1 MAFLKFKANILFS
14 LVVCLLHGASL
25 GIQSDAQEKKSTHL
39 ELRNVLFIVLS
50 QHDDFHV
57 KEADSFKIA
66 FNEQLKSTEKAQQP
80 KLLFTHR
87 DFVDVKGAWAVLP
100 LIQHVVHISEEQ
112 PISWVF
118 ICEEDTRVNLTGLV
132 SLLQK
137 FDPSQN
143 HFLGRELRDQETTII
158 HHFAFP
164 DNPSQFAY
172 PDFRA
177 GLVLSNALIHDLHER
192 FESTKQRTDF
202 SIDPKHELAMF
213 IWNEDSGQRLT
224 HVKEFCSSLESVES
238 WCVTTQISRFPECG
252 QPIEK
257 DDIVVAVKTCAKFH
271 ESRVP
276 IVKQTWG
283 KEAEIIEYFSE
294 VEDATIPTIDLGIP
308 NTKRGHC
315 GKTMAI
321 IKRVSKHPL
330 LTGKLWLLIADDDTI
345 INLDQLRYLLSCYN
359 PKQPVALGERYG
371 YGLLR
376 GGGYDYITGG
386 GGMVFS
392 QRARDLLADRC
403 KCYTYDA
410 PDDMTLGMCLK
421 SIGIPLTHSRFFHQA
436 RPEDYSPA
444 FLANQVPVSFHKH
457 WNTDPLRVYAD
468 LIAVGT
474 AHAERKQERTSG
486 EKARKVEL

>member
-1 MAFLKFKANILFS
+1 MVFLNIVAKILLT
-14 LVVCLLHGASL
+14 LVISLLHGTSL
-25 GIQSDAQEKKSTHL
+25 GIENNEQEKYKDL
-39 ELRNVLFIVLS
+39 ELKNVLFIVLS
-50 QHDDFHV
+50 QHDDFHI
-57 KEADSFKIA
+57 KEAERFKTA
-66 FNEQLKSTEKAQQP
+66 FNEQIQSLEKIQQP
-80 KLLFTHR
+80 RLLFTHR
-87 DFVDVKGAWAVLP
+87 DFADVRGTWTVFP
-100 LIQHVVHISEEQ
+100 LIQHIVEISKKQ
-112 PISWVF
+112 PLSWVF

-132 SLLQK
+132 ALLGN

-158 HHFAFP
+158 HHFAFAN
-164 DNPSQFAY
+164 NPSQFAY

-177 GLVLSNALIHDLHER
+177 GLVLSRALIHHLHER
-192 FESTKQRTDF
+192 LEIAEQKTDF
-202 SIDPKHELAMF
+202 SIDPKHEFALF
-213 IWNEDSGQRLT
+213 VWNEDSGPRLT
-224 HVKEFCSSLESVES
+224 HLREFCSSLESVEP
-238 WCVTTQISRFPECG
+238 WCVTTQSGRFPECG
-252 QPIEK
+252 SPVDK
-257 DDIVVAVKTCAKFH
+257 DDLVVAVKTCGKFH

-276 IVKQTWG
+276 IVKKTWG

-294 VEDATIPTIDLGIP
+294 VEDASIPTIDLGIP
-308 NTKRGHC
+308 NSERGHC

-330 LTGKLWLLIADDDTI
+330 LTGIPWLLIADDDTI
-345 INLDQLRYLLSCYN
+345 INLDQLRSLLSCYN
-359 PKQPVALGERYG
+359 HKQPVALGERYG

-403 KCYTYDA
+403 KCYSDDA

-421 SIGIPLTHSRFFHQA
+421 SIGIPATHSRFFHQA

-457 WNTDPLRVYAD
+457 WNTDPLRIYAD
-468 LIAVGT
+468 LIALGK
-474 AHAERKQERTSG
+474 AHAEHSQQGTHMDDNVRE
-486 EKARKVEL
+486 EL